1 MVGAPDDHLDT
12 TELMK
17 RIDPKSYERY
27 MSIWTEAMKKKDD
40 SLMMDSFRFFLN
52 WVKWAYKVKQP
63 EINEIKDEYIS
74 WKKNMQET
82 EVKKIYDSNL
92 KDMGSFTE
100 SIIMQNKTINESY
113 LIKNLKEFGEILQ
126 GKDKKK

>member
-1 MVGAPDDHLDT
+1 
-12 TELMK
+12 
-17 RIDPKSYERY
+17 
-27 MSIWTEAMKKKDD
+27 
-40 SLMMDSFRFFLN
+40 
-52 WVKWAYKVKQP
+52 
-63 EINEIKDEYIS
+63 
-74 WKKNMQET
+74 MQET
-82 EVKKIYDSNL
+82 EVKKMYDSNL

>member
-1 MVGAPDDHLDT
+1 
-12 TELMK
+12 MK
-17 RIDPKSYERY
+17 E
-27 MSIWTEAMKKKDD
+27 
-40 SLMMDSFRFFLN
+40 FRFSMD
-52 WVKWAYKVKQP
+52 WTQWAYKEKKD

-82 EVKKIYDSNL
+82 EVKKMYDSNL